1 MRYILSEM
9 VDGLYNRNKRTHKM
23 LSALAAAILAIKFT
37 LNEAKS
43 IAITGLLWLLAK
55 SIIVSYIN
63 RDLCLKL
70 NTKMLNIWQAHH
82 SLFING
88 K

>member
-1 MRYILSEM
+1 M

-23 LSALAAAILAIKFT
+23 LSALTAAILAAIKCT
-37 LNEAKS
+37 LNEVKC
-43 IAITGLLWLLAK
+43 
-55 SIIVSYIN
+55 IIVLYY
-63 RDLCLKL
+63 RDPCLKL
-70 NTKMLNIWQAHH
+70 NIKMLNIWQAHH

>member
-1 MRYILSEM
+1 M

-23 LSALAAAILAIKFT
+23 LSALTAAILAAIKFT
-37 LNEAKS
+37 LNEAKC
-43 IAITGLLWLLAK
+43 
-55 SIIVSYIN
+55 IIVSYIN
-63 RDLCLKL
+63 RDPCLKL
-70 NTKMLNIWQAHH
+70 NIKMLNIWQAHH

>member
-1 MRYILSEM
+1 
-9 VDGLYNRNKRTHKM
+9 M
-23 LSALAAAILAIKFT
+23 LRAIAAAILTAIKFT

-43 IAITGLLWLLAK
+43 
-55 SIIVSYIN
+55 VFESYIN
-63 RDLCLKL
+63 RDPCLKL
-70 NTKMLNIWQAHH
+70 ITKIINIWQAHH

>member
-1 MRYILSEM
+1 M
-9 VDGLYNRNKRTHKM
+9 VHGLYNRNKRTHKM
-23 LSALAAAILAIKFT
+23 LSALAAVILTAIKFT

-43 IAITGLLWLLAK
+43 V
-55 SIIVSYIN
+55 IVSCVN
-63 RDLCLKL
+63 RDPCLKL

>member
-1 MRYILSEM
+1 M

-23 LSALAAAILAIKFT
+23 LSALTAAILTAIKFT

-43 IAITGLLWLLAK
+43 I
-55 SIIVSYIN
+55 IVCYIN
-63 RDLCLKL
+63 RDPCLKL
-70 NTKMLNIWQAHH
+70 NTKMLNIWQAPH

>member
-1 MRYILSEM
+1 M

-23 LSALAAAILAIKFT
+23 LSALTAAILTAIKFT

-43 IAITGLLWLLAK
+43 I
-55 SIIVSYIN
+55 IVCYIN
-63 RDLCLKL
+63 RDPCLKL
-70 NTKMLNIWQAHH
+70 NNKMLNIWQAPH

>member
-1 MRYILSEM
+1 
-9 VDGLYNRNKRTHKM
+9 M
-23 LSALAAAILAIKFT
+23 LSALAAAILTAIKFT

-43 IAITGLLWLLAK
+43 I
-55 SIIVSYIN
+55 IVSYVN
-63 RDLCLKL
+63 RYPCLKL
-70 NTKMLNIWQAHH
+70 NTKVLNIWQAHH

>member
-1 MRYILSEM
+1 M

-23 LSALAAAILAIKFT
+23 LSALAAAILTAIKFT
-37 LNEAKS
+37 LKEAKY
-43 IAITGLLWLLAK
+43 
-55 SIIVSYIN
+55 IIVSYVD
-63 RDLCLKL
+63 RDPCLKL
-70 NTKMLNIWQAHH
+70 NTKMLNMWRAHH